1 MSLSS
6 AYSITAA
13 VNPPRAVYIDY
24 PLGHTAGKPNDAAGQ
39 RRIMLKT
46 LQALEAS
53 QSPGTFTDLN
63 ETWQADDAW
72 KDRVMRPPTQ
82 NEAQNLS
89 PDTSHDEL
97 AEATSGH
104 ADDRVERHA
113 TPQYQTEADAKAAPD
128 PSQCESCLW
137 LGNAQN

>member
-1 MSLSS
+1 VSLSS

-72 KDRVMRPPTQ
+72 KDRVMRPP
-82 NEAQNLS
+82 AQN
-89 PDTSHDEL
+89 EL
-97 AEATSGH
+97 AEDKGNH

-113 TPQYQTEADAKAAPD
+113 TPQYQTEADAQAAPD
-128 PSQCESCLW
+128 PSQCASCLW
-137 LGNAQN
+137 LDNA

>member
-24 PLGHTAGKPNDAAGQ
+24 PLGHTAGKPKDAAGQ

-53 QSPGTFTDLN
+53 QTPGTFVDLG
-63 ETWQADDAW
+63 EVWQEDDSW
-72 KDRVMRPPTQ
+72 KDRVMRPK
-82 NEAQNLS
+82 AK
-89 PDTSHDEL
+89 DEL
-97 AEATSGH
+97 ASDASADRSHE
-104 ADDRVERHA
+104 DDRVERHA
-113 TPQYQTEADAKAAPD
+113 TPQYQTEADALQAPE
-128 PSQCESCLW
+128 PSECASCLW
-137 LGNAQN
+137 LDNTQK

>member
-24 PLGHTAGKPNDAAGQ
+24 PLGHTAGKPNDSAGQ

-53 QSPGTFTDLN
+53 QTPGSFIDLH
-63 ETWQADDAW
+63 ETWQADDSW
-72 KDRVMRPPTQ
+72 KDRVMRPAPK
-82 NEAQNLS
+82 
-89 PDTSHDEL
+89 DTTEQTHKN
-97 AEATSGH
+97 H

-113 TPQYQTEADAKAAPD
+113 TPQYQNEADALAAPE
-128 PSQCESCLW
+128 PSECASCLW
-137 LGNAQN
+137 LGNA